1 MAVTLTP
8 LSDAQLAAIQSL
20 IDARAIEQV
29 QPEPTRAAAFLQKA
43 RIKCA
48 DLGNAQYHEN
58 RFDLAYGACHDVGE
72 AVLAAYGY
80 RTRSGTG
87 QHANVGKFLAVVLD
101 QPPGS
106 IAAKRFDRLR
116 RIRNGQDYRAQPVTQ
131 ADAELAATSARQLI
145 ESAESRGL
153 S

>member
-1 MAVTLTP
+1 MTLTS
-8 LSDAQLAAIQSL
+8 LSAAQLAAIRVL
-20 IDARAIEQV
+20 VDTRAIESV
-29 QPEPTRAAAFLQKA
+29 QPDPTRAAAFLRKA

-48 DLGNAQYHEN
+48 DLDNAQYHEN

-80 RTRSGTG
+80 RTRAGAG
-87 QHANVGKFLAVVLD
+87 QHANVGRFLAIVLD

-106 IAAKRFDRLR
+106 VAAQRFDRLR
-116 RIRNGQDYRAQPVTQ
+116 RIRNAQDYRAQPVTQ
-131 ADAELAATSARQLI
+131 ADADLAATSALQLI

-153 S
+153 A

>member
-1 MAVTLTP
+1 MTLTT
-8 LSDAQLAAIQSL
+8 LSDDQVAAVQAL
-20 IDARAIEQV
+20 IDSRAIEAV
-29 QPEPTRAAAFLQKA
+29 LPDPVRAAAFLQKA

-72 AVLAAYGY
+72 ALLAAYGY
-80 RTRSGTG
+80 RTRSGSG
-87 QHANVGKFLAVVLD
+87 QHANVGRFLAVVLD

-106 IAAKRFDRLR
+106 VAARRFDRLR

-131 ADAELAATSARQLI
+131 ADAELAATSALQLI
-145 ESAESRGL
+145 ESAEKRGL
-153 S
+153 A

>member
-1 MAVTLTP
+1 MTLSP
-8 LSDAQLAAIQSL
+8 LSDHQVAALQALVDS
-20 IDARAIEQV
+20 RAFEPV
-29 QPEPTRAAAFLQKA
+29 QPDPVRAAAFVHKA

-48 DLGNAQYHEN
+48 DVHNAQYHEN

-72 AVLAAYGY
+72 ALLAAYGY

-87 QHANVGKFLAVVLD
+87 QHANVGRFLAVVLD

-106 IAAKRFDRLR
+106 VAAQRFDRLR
-116 RIRNGQDYRAQPVTQ
+116 RIRNAQDYRAQPVTQ
-131 ADAELAATSARQLI
+131 ADAQIAATSALQLI
-145 ESAESRGL
+145 ASAEERGL